1 MRTLNNPQTHAQR
14 DHHDQG
20 AVLVM
25 VALVMT
31 VLLGVGALTVDLGA
45 LYAEKRELQNGS
57 DAAALAVAQDCSL
70 GTCAGT
76 VAGGSATA
84 TAVKYADLNARD
96 GTSTVDFVCGS
107 APGATPGLPACA
119 DPAPT
124 NITGA
129 AGWVRVRTSTRQSNG
144 SASVPFVLG
153 PVMNSVTSK
162 TVHATTTVAWGSL
175 GSFNAAP
182 LIFSLC
188 EYMNFG
194 GSINPMTFPSGQRTI
209 TFHGVGGTNEAGI
222 ETCHTSPS
230 GQDPGL
236 PGGFGYVE
244 NTNCIAALI
253 AGGLISPEQGNSFPK
268 GCEPD
273 IWLNNDIVISIFDQE
288 INGHYHVAG
297 FVGFR
302 LLGYHFNGS
311 NTGPSGFK
319 CKDDDGHP
327 YNNNVVC
334 VYGEFNRFSTDG
346 GGWGGTDLGARVI
359 KVVG

>member
-1 MRTLNNPQTHAQR
+1 MRTLNNPRTHAQR
-14 DHHDQG
+14 DQGDQG

-31 VLLGVGALTVDLGA
+31 VLLGVGSLTVDLGA

-76 VAGGSATA
+76 VAGGSATV
-84 TAVKYADLNARD
+84 TAVKYANLNARD
-96 GTSTVDFVCGS
+96 GTSTVDFVGGG
-107 APGATPGLPACA
+107 APGATPGLTACA

-144 SASVPFVLG
+144 SSSVPFVLG
-153 PVMNSVTSK
+153 PVMNAVTSK

-175 GSFNAAP
+175 GSFNAIP
-182 LIFSLC
+182 LVFSLC
-188 EYMNFG
+188 EYFTFG
-194 GSINPMTFPSGQRTI
+194 GSLTPSVFPSGINTI
-209 TFHGVGGTNEAGI
+209 TFHGDGSTGCTP
-222 ETCHTSPS
+222 SQS
-230 GQDPGL
+230 GQDL
-236 PGGFGYVE
+236 PGGFGYIENDDCMTALVAGAWTGVE
-244 NTNCIAALI
+244 T
-253 AGGLISPEQGNSFPK
+253 GNSLPK
-268 GCEPD
+268 GCDPD
-273 IWLNNDIVISIFDQE
+273 AWLNTDQIIAVYDQAE
-288 INGHYHVAG
+288 DTGHNGRYHIAG

-302 LLGYHFNGS
+302 LTGYKFQGS
-311 NTGPSGFK
+311 TSGPTGFT
-319 CKDDDGHP
+319 CKNKAGVP
-327 YNNNVVC
+327 YKKSVVC
-334 VYGEFNRFSTDG
+334 LTGEFKQVATDG